1 MFSSTLIISYDRV
14 CRSEQAFVSRPLTEM
29 FTQLYLSIDRVWGLG
44 CNKAFIGFV
53 THVELLI
60 LRLKKPNWVGFWIK
74 TTSSLLT
81 TNGERFS
88 LKAKRC
94 IHQCCS
100 LIQNPIYLKQSC
112 CVGLE
117 ENRYCSGCDTNLLHF
132 TIKQKDCSGLFTVV
146 DPVIK
151 SLFVCDT
158 ELAPPLQPSRIPPLP
173 FH

>member
-29 FTQLYLSIDRVWGLG
+29 FIQLYLSIDRVWGSG

-74 TTSSLLT
+74 TTSPLLT
-81 TNGERFS
+81 TNGDRFS

-100 LIQNPIYLKQSC
+100 IIQNPIYLKQSC
-112 CVGLE
+112 CVGLGG
-117 ENRYCSGCDTNLLHF
+117 RLLKTDIVIGCDTNPF
-132 TIKQKDCSGLFTVV
+132 TLRLSRRTAVDC
-146 DPVIK
+146 
-151 SLFVCDT
+151 
-158 ELAPPLQPSRIPPLP
+158 LQ
-173 FH
+173 